1 MLEREN
7 FLSPINKSM
16 KKFTFTVYK
25 LSPKGDTFLKQ
36 ISRDPTGT
44 KLLLQPPPM
53 ILNSLPKKITKVAVE
68 EDHFIGTKQ
77 GKLLPLMP
85 LPAQLS
91 VVEKERPQTSKL
103 TTLKSAVVDLKGDD
117 DTVLYRLLMNKRTDL
132 ASSVDCMPYMVAC
145 NESLVRMAQLKP
157 KSLEQLRKCQLDGFT
172 EAKISR
178 FGIDFLQVVMDS
190 CRVQSGTGEAK
201 KSIQDALAAHPMPD
215 VNVSSQAECTYS
227 MYKSGLTV
235 QEIATKR

>member
-7 FLSPINKSM
+7 FLFPINKSM
-16 KKFTFTVYK
+16 KTFTFTVYK
-25 LSPKGDTFLKQ
+25 VSPKGDSFLKQ

-53 ILNSLPKKITKVAVE
+53 ILNSLPKKTLKVAAE
-68 EDHFIGTKQ
+68 ESHFIGTKQ

-91 VVEKERPQTSKL
+91 VAENDKPHSSKL
-103 TTLKSAVVDLKGDD
+103 TVLKSTVGDLKGDD
-117 DTVLYRLLMNKRTDL
+117 DTLYRLLMNKRTDL
-132 ASSVDCMPYMVAC
+132 ASFVDCMPYMVAC
-145 NESLVRMAQLKP
+145 NEALVRMAQLKP
-157 KSLEQLRKCQLDGFT
+157 KSLEELRKCQLDGFT

-178 FGIDFLQVVMDS
+178 FGNDFLQVVLDS
-190 CRVQSGTGEAK
+190 CGVQSGTSQTK
-201 KSIQDALAAHPMPD
+201 KTIQDALAAHPMPD
-215 VNVSSQAECTYS
+215 VNVTAQAECTYS